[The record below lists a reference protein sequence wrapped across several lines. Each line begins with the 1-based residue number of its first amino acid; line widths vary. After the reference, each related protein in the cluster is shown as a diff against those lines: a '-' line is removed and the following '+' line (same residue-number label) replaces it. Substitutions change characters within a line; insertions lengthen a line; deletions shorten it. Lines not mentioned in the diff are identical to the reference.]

1 MATSGTIGQT
11 VISTAK
17 VIEHA
22 VRRCGL
28 PASSQTPE
36 TVYVA
41 KDCLFLLLMHYANTS
56 LNLWCVDTHY
66 VGLQPGQKEYTLPT
80 GTNNVLNAQQSTPT
94 LAPQQSLSTTTQV
107 LTATSTLVRV
117 GLKFSTLPTT
127 DFTIST
133 STDGV
138 SYTTR
143 VSCKVLDLA
152 GVNAVYWFDLDPVVS
167 AKHVQVSSGTLSA
180 VYSAT
185 GVSDLP
191 VTPWNRDTYAAIPN
205 KNSQGGT
212 ITNYLFNKL
221 MAPSITLWQVPS
233 DETRHLSLL
242 LHRQVQDVGSLT
254 QSLAIPTRWF
264 ESTIIQL
271 AFRLSMELPGVDPT
285 RIKMLSD
292 LASKFNIEAM
302 SEETDSAPIEIEPGI
317 SPYTR

>member
-28 PASSQTPE
+28 QASMQTPE

-56 LNLWCVDTHY
+56 LNLWCVDTKY
-66 VGLQPGQKEYTLPT
+66 LGLQPGQKEYTLPV
-80 GTNNVLNAQQSTPT
+80 GTNNVLSAQQSTPT
-94 LAPQQSLSTTTQV
+94 LATQLSLNATTQV
-107 LTATSTLVRV
+107 LTASAALVRV
-117 GLKFSTLPTT
+117 GLKFSVLPTT
-127 DFTIST
+127 DFTVST

-138 SYTTR
+138 SYTSR
-143 VSCKVLDLA
+143 VACKVLDLR
-152 GVNAVYWFDLDPVVS
+152 GINEVYWFDLDPVVT
-167 AKHVQVSSGTLSA
+167 ATHVQVSSGTLSA

-185 GVSDLP
+185 SVSDLP
-191 VTPWNRDTYAAIPN
+191 VMSWNRDTYAAIPN

-221 MAPSITLWQVPS
+221 MDPSITLWQVPS
-233 DETRHLSLL
+233 DETRHMSLM
-242 LHRQVQDVGSLT
+242 LHRQVQDVGALT

-264 ESTIIQL
+264 EPTIIQL

-292 LASKFNIEAM
+292 LASKFSMEVM
-302 SEETDSAPIEIEPGI
+302 SEETDSAPIDVQPGI

>member
-28 PASSQTPE
+28 PASAQTPE

-41 KDCLFLLLMHYANTS
+41 KDCLYLLLMHYANTS
-56 LNLWCVDTHY
+56 LNLWCVSNEL
-66 VGLQPGQKEYTLPT
+66 VGLQPGQKEYVLPA
-80 GTNNVLNAQQSTPT
+80 GTNNVLSMQQSTPQLT
-94 LAPQQSLSTTTQV
+94 TQLSLSATKQV
-107 LTATSTLVRV
+107 LTASSTLVRI
-117 GLKFSTLPTT
+117 GLKFSVLPTT
-127 DFTIST
+127 DFNIST
-133 STDGV
+133 STDDAT
-138 SYTTR
+138 YTQR
-143 VSCKVLDLA
+143 VACKLLDLR
-152 GVNAVYWFDLDPVVS
+152 GVDEVYWFDLDPVVAAKYVLVS
-167 AKHVQVSSGTLSA
+167 AGTLSA

-185 GVSDLP
+185 GISDLP
-191 VTPWNRDTYAAIPN
+191 ITPWNRDTYATIPN

-221 MAPSITLWQVPS
+221 MEPTVTLWQVPS

-264 ESTIIQL
+264 EPTIIQL

-292 LASKFNIEAM
+292 LASKFTIEATG
-302 SEETDSAPIEIEPGI
+302 EETDSAPIDINPGI
-317 SPYTR
+317 SSYTR